1 MRKSDTN
8 FVPATLIGLSVV
20 TLVVGGCIRNAQST
34 PNPPPMDPIVII
46 AIDRSG
52 STDVHR
58 KAQQL
63 AAEAATAY
71 SADNHNLL
79 GFYAVDKKA
88 VSIQEPKSYDL
99 GGLSASVKAE
109 FATKSA
115 SRSVGTRPLVFWQ
128 EMFERYGKTKSP
140 VYVAFLTDGGND
152 YAADKKTVS
161 STLEQL
167 SSNPNIHV
175 AILGVHPDLSTDIRH
190 DLSPFGSRARQSVQN
205 GNASDEALR
214 ADLMT
219 FLGGIE

>member
-1 MRKSDTN
+1 MRRSDTN
-8 FVPATLIGLSVV
+8 FIPATLIGLSVV

-34 PNPPPMDPIVII
+34 PKPPPMDPIVIV

-109 FATKSA
+109 FETKPS
-115 SRSVGTRPLVFWQ
+115 SRSVGTRPLAFWQ
-128 EMFERYGKTKSP
+128 EMVERYGTTKSP

-152 YAADKKTVS
+152 YSGDKKTVS

-167 SSNPNIHV
+167 SANPNIHV
-175 AILGVHPDLSTDIRH
+175 AILGVHPDLSTDVRH
-190 DLSPFGSRARQSVQN
+190 DLSPFGSRARQSIQN